1 MLSSHQ
7 RLKRFYIVL
16 FVLTVVLGIANV
28 VYLLFQPDVTL
39 KAVMFCGLQYVA
51 MLLIL
56 TVPIILRKR
65 FLLNVPLVLTV
76 VIAAFAFTA
85 MVLGDGLNF
94 YGRYPWWDSLLH
106 LFSGAV
112 LSFIG
117 LWIVHI
123 LLSDSDQVVFSNKYF
138 LAIFLLM
145 FSLACGAIWE
155 ICEYTYDDLFGTNT
169 QQFMETTSG
178 SIYTDQDIPLVGHEA
193 LRDTMTDLTLDF
205 IGSPLL
211 ILFLYALFSV
221 FKVIG
226 EGKTIAPPLRCKVTA
241 FWRYMQIPSSYREW
255 NLRTCIVKWHAFCVP
270 FIRWSLV

>member
-85 MVLGDGLNF
+85 M
-94 YGRYPWWDSLLH
+94 
-106 LFSGAV
+106 A
-112 LSFIG
+112 
-117 LWIVHI
+117 
-123 LLSDSDQVVFSNKYF
+123 
-138 LAIFLLM
+138 
-145 FSLACGAIWE
+145 
-155 ICEYTYDDLFGTNT
+155 
-169 QQFMETTSG
+169 
-178 SIYTDQDIPLVGHEA
+178 
-193 LRDTMTDLTLDF
+193 
-205 IGSPLL
+205 
-211 ILFLYALFSV
+211 
-221 FKVIG
+221 
-226 EGKTIAPPLRCKVTA
+226 
-241 FWRYMQIPSSYREW
+241 
-255 NLRTCIVKWHAFCVP
+255 
-270 FIRWSLV
+270 

>member
-106 LFSGAV
+106 LFSGGV

-138 LAIFLLM
+138 LALFLLM

-205 IGSPLL
+205 IGGLIVALYVLFRHNAFMEKHSGNSLLDSPS
-211 ILFLYALFSV
+211 IVDEIESS
-221 FKVIG
+221 
-226 EGKTIAPPLRCKVTA
+226 GKATPTRDDTTPKT
-241 FWRYMQIPSSYREW
+241 
-255 NLRTCIVKWHAFCVP
+255 T
-270 FIRWSLV
+270 

>member
-1 MLSSHQ
+1 MSSTPHQ

-28 VYLLFQPDVTL
+28 VYLLFQPETTL
-39 KAVMFCGLQYVA
+39 QAVLFCGLQYVA

-56 TVPIILRKR
+56 TAPIILRKR

-76 VIAAFAFTA
+76 AIAAFAFTA

-106 LFSGAV
+106 LFSGSV
-112 LSFIG
+112 LSFVG
-117 LWIVHI
+117 LWLVHI
-123 LLSDSDQVVFSNKYF
+123 LLSDSDKVVFSNKYF
-138 LAIFLLM
+138 LALFLLM

-205 IGSPLL
+205 IGGLIVALYVLFRHDALMEKHSAGSVLDSPS
-211 ILFLYALFSV
+211 ILDELEQPLSAETTQNEE
-221 FKVIG
+221 K
-226 EGKTIAPPLRCKVTA
+226 EEKDKTTKT
-241 FWRYMQIPSSYREW
+241 
-255 NLRTCIVKWHAFCVP
+255 T
-270 FIRWSLV
+270 